1 MVAIYSYY
9 KLILSRTVVYENI
22 LLSYIITV
30 EPAIFIVA
38 DSILRTQAIKS

>member
-1 MVAIYSYY
+1 MVAIHSYY

-38 DSILRTQAIKS
+38 DSILSTQAIKS